1 MKDTSQI
8 SNGKSQMAKPKVLL
22 GMSGGI
28 DSTVSAMLLLEQG
41 YEVVGVTF
49 RTFDS
54 IKESCLAKEKGC
66 CSVESIME
74 AKHNAEKMG
83 FEHHIVDFRDTFRQ
97 CVIQNFIDEYMSGR
111 TPNPCVLCNSHI
123 KWGELMR
130 VADEYGCDFIAT
142 GHYARIQE
150 RDGHFYLATAADT
163 RKDQTYFLWMLT
175 EEQLK
180 RTIFPLGDLTKDQVR
195 EIARQHGYV
204 KLAEKRESQEI
215 CFVPNDDYR
224 AFLRANVPDYNERVR
239 AGEYIDKEGKVLG
252 HHEGFVNY
260 TIGQRKGLG
269 IALGHPAYI
278 THIDAATNRITLGTN
293 DEMYASSLTY
303 RPVNSLRP
311 IADSQE
317 PVFAKVRYRS
327 QAVEI
332 QSSIINDQTKIGE
345 VIFTSPVWGVTPGQS
360 LVLYQDNLVI
370 GGGIIL

>member
-1 MKDTSQI
+1 MVK
-8 SNGKSQMAKPKVLL
+8 GERLKVKGKVLL

-41 YEVVGVTF
+41 YEVLGVTF

-74 AKHNAEKMG
+74 AKHNAERMG
-83 FEHHIVDFRDTFRQ
+83 FEHHIVDFRDTFKR

-130 VADEYGCDFIAT
+130 VADEFGCDYIAT
-142 GHYARIQE
+142 GHYARVVE
-150 RDGHFYLATAADT
+150 RDGHVYLGTAADT
-163 RKDQTYFLWMLT
+163 KKDQTYFLWMLT
-175 EEQLK
+175 EEQLR

-195 EIARQHGYV
+195 EIARQHGYE
-204 KLAEKRESQEI
+204 KLATKRESQEI

-224 AFLRANVPDYNERVR
+224 AFLRANVPDYKERVH
-239 AGEYIDKEGKVLG
+239 AGEYVDAQGNVLG

-293 DEMYASSLTY
+293 DDMYATE
-303 RPVNSLRP
+303 LRFSAP
-311 IADSQE
+311 KGFSTSRNLEISTSRLMARI
-317 PVFAKVRYRS
+317 RYRS
-327 QAVEI
+327 QAVPVK
-332 QSSIINDQTKIGE
+332 KIDGNCIE
-345 VIFTSPVWGVTPGQS
+345 FATPVWGITPGQS
-360 LVLYQDNLVI
+360 VVLYQDNLVV
-370 GGGIIL
+370 GGGIIQ